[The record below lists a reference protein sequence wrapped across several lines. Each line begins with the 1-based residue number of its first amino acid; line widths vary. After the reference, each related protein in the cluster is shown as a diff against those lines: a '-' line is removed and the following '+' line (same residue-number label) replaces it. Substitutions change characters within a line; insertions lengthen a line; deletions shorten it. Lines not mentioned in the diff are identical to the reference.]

1 MENKNVHL
9 SHLVFTQAKKY
20 GDRPAMYFRDDNT
33 KTWLP
38 ITWNESARQVRLIG
52 KALISM
58 DVKEGDRVGIFSQNM
73 YEIIIA
79 DFANFSAKAASVP
92 LYATSTAPQIE
103 YIVNDAEIE
112 YLFVGEQYQY
122 DVAMEVQKTSKFIKK
137 LIVIDPKVD
146 LKGNKN
152 AIRYSDLLL
161 VGENA
166 NNDAEIDRRLA
177 KTSEDDLMNI
187 LYTSG
192 TTGTPKGV
200 MLHQSN
206 FTEAIRIHKERLYM
220 TTDNDTSMAFLPI
233 THVFERTWDY
243 FCLGHGVKVYIN
255 RSPAEI
261 QSTIL
266 EVRPTLMC
274 AVPRYWE
281 KVYAA
286 INAKIESTPKLMQIF
301 FKWAISIGRKR
312 NLNYKRYG
320 KRTPPD
326 LGTRYKFFAKPL
338 FKMVHKAAGLENCK
352 YFPCAGARLSDE
364 INEFMHAIGINICYG
379 YGLTESTATVSCFFP
394 ENRDY
399 VIGSVGRIMP
409 NLQVKISEEGEILL
423 KGKTITAGY
432 YKRPDAN
439 KEAFTSDGWF
449 KTGDAGYIDMDNNL
463 YITDRIKDL
472 FKTAGG
478 KYIAPQLL
486 EGIICDDK
494 FVEQAAAIGNERKYV
509 TMLIVPAFDILEPYA
524 KEKGIKYESRADLI
538 QNPEIVALYEDVIK
552 NRTKELAK
560 YEQIKKFTLLV
571 KPFTMEQGHLTNTL
585 KLKRKVI
592 NELFSKEI
600 AAMYTE
606 D

>member
-1 MENKNVHL
+1 
-9 SHLVFTQAKKY
+9 
-20 GDRPAMYFRDDNT
+20 
-33 KTWLP
+33 
-38 ITWNESARQVRLIG
+38 
-52 KALISM
+52 
-58 DVKEGDRVGIFSQNM
+58 
-73 YEIIIA
+73 
-79 DFANFSAKAASVP
+79 
-92 LYATSTAPQIE
+92 
-103 YIVNDAEIE
+103 
-112 YLFVGEQYQY
+112 
-122 DVAMEVQKTSKFIKK
+122 
-137 LIVIDPKVD
+137 
-146 LKGNKN
+146 
-152 AIRYSDLLL
+152 
-161 VGENA
+161 
-166 NNDAEIDRRLA
+166 
-177 KTSEDDLMNI
+177 
-187 LYTSG
+187 
-192 TTGTPKGV
+192 
-200 MLHQSN
+200 
-206 FTEAIRIHKERLYM
+206 
-220 TTDNDTSMAFLPI
+220 
-233 THVFERTWDY
+233 
-243 FCLGHGVKVYIN
+243 
-255 RSPAEI
+255 
-261 QSTIL
+261 
-266 EVRPTLMC
+266 
-274 AVPRYWE
+274 
-281 KVYAA
+281 
-286 INAKIESTPKLMQIF
+286 
-301 FKWAISIGRKR
+301 
-312 NLNYKRYG
+312 
-320 KRTPPD
+320 
-326 LGTRYKFFAKPL
+326 
-338 FKMVHKAAGLENCK
+338 
-352 YFPCAGARLSDE
+352 LSDE
-364 INEFMHAIGINICYG
+364 INEFMHAIGINVCYG

-399 VIGSVGRIMP
+399 VIGSIGRIMP

-472 FKTAGG
+472 FKTASG